1 MSTMGYLR
9 QVWYDPLIMRY
20 ARGLKQ
26 MLNPTEFPLD
36 QPRLYSVGHSNH
48 DLARLV
54 QLLQGA
60 GVTLVADVR
69 SQPYS
74 QRLPQ
79 FNRPELERELP
90 CQAMAYVFLG
100 RQLGGRPAQLQ
111 LYDHDG
117 RVDYERVRATTAF
130 QQGVD
135 YLCAALGQFTVA
147 MLCAEEDPLDCHRGL
162 MIAPALVER
171 GVLPAHL
178 RGDGTIEST
187 AELEERLLR
196 RNGSR
201 CRDPGWP
208 FREHDQRQRAWRN
221 ARRGL
226 SPSGPTQGIPAAP
239 WRRTA
244 FDGGERGGERSSIT
258 APLSFGSP
266 VLRELINR

>member
-1 MSTMGYLR
+1 M
-9 QVWYDPLIMRY
+9 
-20 ARGLKQ
+20 
-26 MLNPTEFPLD
+26 D
-36 QPRLYSVGHSNH
+36 QIRLYSIGHSNH

-54 QLLQGA
+54 QLLQDA

-90 CQAMAYVFLG
+90 CHAIAYAFLG

-111 LYDHDG
+111 LYDRDG
-117 RVDYERVRATTAF
+117 RVDYERVRATAAF

-135 YLCAALGQFTVA
+135 NLCQALEEFTVA

-171 GVLPAHL
+171 GILPAHL
-178 RGDGTIEST
+178 RGDGTVEST

-196 RNGSR
+196 ETEVGTEILDGLFADMISDKER
-201 CRDPGWP
+201 CELLTEAYR
-208 FREHDQRQRAWRN
+208 RQ
-221 ARRGL
+221 ARRKAFQL
-226 SPSGPTQGIPAAP
+226 RPRNSDPSPWADREADPA
-239 WRRTA
+239 
-244 FDGGERGGERSSIT
+244 D
-258 APLSFGSP
+258 
-266 VLRELINR
+266 